1 MSTGKIIIYG
11 QEAREKILAGV
22 NKLADAVKTTLGPK
36 GKPAIFR
43 HGNVIFS
50 LDGVTV
56 AKEIELSDETENM
69 AAELLKEI
77 AQKTD
82 KDAGDGTTT
91 ATVLAQSILKEGMK
105 AQSVGIDSISIK
117 RGIDIALDSCVKTL
131 KRIAKPVKTKQEM
144 ANIATIS
151 SRDEKVGEVISDIF
165 EEVGR
170 DAIISV
176 EESKVVGIFK
186 EIVKGIQFDNGYISP
201 YMRTDNKTG
210 EAVLE
215 NPYVLITDRP
225 IVANNDLIRIL
236 NQIVSSDSKSLLIIA
251 EDVRGEALAT
261 CIMNHLRGLIR
272 VVAIKAPSQGDDKR
286 DQLED
291 LAILT
296 GGKFITED
304 TGTKVEDVDLE
315 DLGKV
320 ERVIITPDN
329 TTFIGGKGKKK
340 EIDARVELLKSQ
352 IKKDKSEYY
361 KELKERRLAKLT
373 SGVALI
379 KVGTLTS
386 QETAEL
392 RYRIEDAVRS
402 TKSAIE
408 EGIVPGAGM
417 ALMRCAKELEKIN
430 EKDFNVNIGIEI
442 IKQAIQEP
450 ARQIIQNTGK
460 KPDVV
465 LKDVELSNHPDV
477 GYNSSNGEY
486 GNLYELGVIDPVKV
500 VRCALENAVS
510 VVSLFLRTEAIIT
523 AEPKKEE
530 SK

>member
-1 MSTGKIIIYG
+1 
-11 QEAREKILAGV
+11 
-22 NKLADAVKTTLGPK
+22 
-36 GKPAIFR
+36 
-43 HGNVIFS
+43 
-50 LDGVTV
+50 
-56 AKEIELSDETENM
+56 M

-91 ATVLAQSILKEGMK
+91 ATVLAQAILKEGMK
-105 AQSVGIDSISIK
+105 AQSAGIDSVSIK

-315 DLGKV
+315 DLGRV

-329 TTFIGGKGKKK
+329 TT
-340 EIDARVELLKSQ
+340 
-352 IKKDKSEYY
+352 
-361 KELKERRLAKLT
+361 
-373 SGVALI
+373 
-379 KVGTLTS
+379 
-386 QETAEL
+386 
-392 RYRIEDAVRS
+392 
-402 TKSAIE
+402 
-408 EGIVPGAGM
+408 
-417 ALMRCAKELEKIN
+417 
-430 EKDFNVNIGIEI
+430 
-442 IKQAIQEP
+442 
-450 ARQIIQNTGK
+450 
-460 KPDVV
+460 
-465 LKDVELSNHPDV
+465 
-477 GYNSSNGEY
+477 
-486 GNLYELGVIDPVKV
+486 
-500 VRCALENAVS
+500 
-510 VVSLFLRTEAIIT
+510 
-523 AEPKKEE
+523 
-530 SK
+530 